1 MPTHQHLVDKMR
13 RHSCF
18 VFLFCGIFL
27 PGILGFPQTNTS
39 IDCDSLLPNY
49 EAEPQ
54 TSAPPYIIAVSFDNF
69 EPGNEVQVTLEA
81 LGDAGFKGFNLQ
93 AREIDGD
100 VPVGTFKITDPNT
113 KGLECHNMTNSAV
126 SHANSDVKQK
136 VTTTWIAPQDAR
148 EIQFIATVVQNL
160 ENFWVGIQS
169 KTLTPIHS
177 VSVNATG
184 KSKRKLMI
192 ELECNKRGGT
202 YSTGRCIMVGPSS
215 SSQNSYSGSQGGV
228 VYTISKSGC
237 VPGGAAG
244 AYGLQACRDS
254 ASLSGGGLTY
264 GQSVPSSS
272 SDSSKKV
279 VVVANSNPFPPVR
292 HTFPQ
297 SLGSSATRIIVQSG
311 QKQQTSSSTYVQGSQ
326 GSQSYSQG
334 YRPQSGS
341 SYSQGGPGF
350 SGSSSSYGQGSQ
362 GSQSYG
368 QGYQPQ
374 GGSSYGQQGGSASY
388 GGSSGCGQGVS
399 YDSNPCHQGG
409 SQGGQGGSYS
419 SQNYGG
425 SQQSG
430 SSYSQSYSDNQDG
443 SYSQNYGGGQG
454 GSSSDT
460 YYENQDSQDFSDD
473 SNPNAC
479 DDNDT
484 TYSAKNQRSGCAKK
498 KVLVARDTSHVLS
511 RRAYDVQN
519 ASSPS
524 NSSQSDI
531 QGGSFIATSGSSNQG
546 GCICPDGSSGHRQG
560 APGSSYSTYSGNQ
573 GGPFFYPGGSYGQGG
588 PSFYPGGSYG
598 QGAPG
603 SSYSTYSGN
612 QGGPFFYPGGSYGQ
626 GGPGSSHSS
635 YYGNQGGPSFYPGGS
650 YGQGG
655 SSAYDG
661 SSESYGQGGS
671 STYSGS
677 DAYGQD
683 SLSIGGS
690 ETEDSDSALPTGD
703 GQSERDFYSP
713 GGSQSGGHGSS
724 SQSGSYASGQDSSSS
739 GSSQYG
745 GQGSPSSGGSQ
756 SGGQGGCDC
765 SGGSSGGSPSLVR
778 SDSSA
783 NDSSSSGGSQYNS
796 QESSS
801 YGGSQYGGQGSPSS
815 GGSQYG
821 GQGSPSSG
829 GSQYGGQ
836 DPSLPGGS
844 HYGGQG
850 FSSGVRQSGGQGS
863 FTGTNYHGGQGS
875 YSGSN
880 QYGGQGSY
888 PSGSS
893 QYGGQGGRPSGG
905 RPHGKPGSSSSG
917 GSHQGKPGG
926 SGSGSTYSGKPQS
939 PYSGGSQ
946 VSSAGKHSTPQLL
959 MLFSVLS
966 AFALS
971 AAVSKWSI

>member
-588 PSFYPGGSYG
+588 P
-598 QGAPG
+598 
-603 SSYSTYSGN
+603 
-612 QGGPFFYPGGSYGQ
+612 
-626 GGPGSSHSS
+626 GSSHSS

-850 FSSGVRQSGGQGS
+850 IASSGSSQYSGQGFSSGVRQSGGQGGCVCPGGGSGS

>member
-821 GQGSPSSG
+821 GQG
-829 GSQYGGQ
+829 
-836 DPSLPGGS
+836 
-844 HYGGQG
+844 
-850 FSSGVRQSGGQGS
+850 FSSGVRQSGGQGGCVCPGGGSGS

>member
-863 FTGTNYHGGQGS
+863 

>member
-573 GGPFFYPGGSYGQGG
+573 GGPS
-588 PSFYPGGSYG
+588 
-598 QGAPG
+598 
-603 SSYSTYSGN
+603 
-612 QGGPFFYPGGSYGQ
+612 FYPGGSYGQ

-850 FSSGVRQSGGQGS
+850 IASSGSSQYSGQGFSSGVRQSGGQGGCVCPGGGSGS

>member
-560 APGSSYSTYSGNQ
+560 
-573 GGPFFYPGGSYGQGG
+573 
-588 PSFYPGGSYG
+588 
-598 QGAPG
+598 
-603 SSYSTYSGN
+603 
-612 QGGPFFYPGGSYGQ
+612 
-626 GGPGSSHSS
+626 GPGSSHSS

-850 FSSGVRQSGGQGS
+850 IASSGSSQYSGQGFSSGVRQSGGQGGCVCPGGGSGS

>member
-836 DPSLPGGS
+836 
-844 HYGGQG
+844 G

>member
-836 DPSLPGGS
+836 GIASSGS
-844 HYGGQG
+844 SQYSGQG

>member
-745 GQGSPSSGGSQ
+745 GQ
-756 SGGQGGCDC
+756 
-765 SGGSSGGSPSLVR
+765 
-778 SDSSA
+778 
-783 NDSSSSGGSQYNS
+783 
-796 QESSS
+796 ESSS

-850 FSSGVRQSGGQGS
+850 IASSGSSQYSGQGFSSGVRQSGGQGGCVCPGGGSGS

>member
-1 MPTHQHLVDKMR
+1 MPTQQRLVDKMR

-126 SHANSDVKQK
+126 SNANSDVKQK
-136 VTTTWIAPQDAR
+136 ITTTWIAPHDVR
-148 EIQFIATVVQNL
+148 ELQFIATVVQNL

-169 KTLTPIHS
+169 KTLTPMNS
-177 VSVNATG
+177 ASVNATG

-215 SSQNSYSGSQGGV
+215 SSQSSYSGSQGGV

-237 VPGGAAG
+237 GPGGAAG

-254 ASLSGGGLTY
+254 ASLSSSGLTY
-264 GQSVPSSS
+264 GQSVPASS

-311 QKQQTSSSTYVQGSQ
+311 QKQQTSSSTYLQGSQ
-326 GSQSYSQG
+326 GSQSYGQG
-334 YRPQSGS
+334 YRPQGGSSYGQGGPSFSGS
-341 SYSQGGPGF
+341 SSYGQGFQGSQSYGQGSQPQGGSSYGQGYQPQGGSSYGQGGPSF
-350 SGSSSSYGQGSQ
+350 SGSSSSSSYGQGSQ

-368 QGYQPQ
+368 QGSQPQ
-374 GGSSYGQQGGSASY
+374 GGSSYGQQGGSAAY
-388 GGSSGCGQGVS
+388 FGSSGCGQGVS

-409 SQGGQGGSYS
+409 SQGGQGDSYS

-425 SQQSG
+425 SQGG
-430 SSYSQSYSDNQDG
+430 SSSSQNYGDNQDG

-460 YYENQDSQDFSDD
+460 YYDNQESQDSSYDN
-473 SNPNAC
+473 NPNAC

-484 TYSAKNQRSGCAKK
+484 TYSSNNQRSGCTKK
-498 KVLVARDTSHVLS
+498 KVVARDTSHVLS
-511 RRAYDVQN
+511 KRAYDEQN
-519 ASSPS
+519 ASSS
-524 NSSQSDI
+524 NSSHSDM

-546 GCICPDGSSGHRQG
+546 GCICPDGSSGHTQG
-560 APGSSYSTYSGNQ
+560 APGSSYNTYSGNQ
-573 GGPFFYPGGSYGQGG
+573 GGPYFYPGG
-588 PSFYPGGSYG
+588 
-598 QGAPG
+598 A
-603 SSYSTYSGN
+603 
-612 QGGPFFYPGGSYGQ
+612 YGQ

-635 YYGNQGGPSFYPGGS
+635 YSGNQGGPSYYSGGSYGQRGPGSSYNTYSGNQGGPYFYPGGAYGQGDPGSSHSSYSGNQGGPSYYSGGS

-671 STYSGS
+671 SAYSGS
-677 DAYGQD
+677 EAYGQVKFTY
-683 SLSIGGS
+683 LLHQKLKLAVLIL
-690 ETEDSDSALPTGD
+690 TCTG
-703 GQSERDFYSP
+703 F
-713 GGSQSGGHGSS
+713 
-724 SQSGSYASGQDSSSS
+724 YAS
-739 GSSQYG
+739 
-745 GQGSPSSGGSQ
+745 
-756 SGGQGGCDC
+756 
-765 SGGSSGGSPSLVR
+765 VI
-778 SDSSA
+778 
-783 NDSSSSGGSQYNS
+783 
-796 QESSS
+796 
-801 YGGSQYGGQGSPSS
+801 
-815 GGSQYG
+815 
-821 GQGSPSSG
+821 
-829 GSQYGGQ
+829 
-836 DPSLPGGS
+836 
-844 HYGGQG
+844 
-850 FSSGVRQSGGQGS
+850 F
-863 FTGTNYHGGQGS
+863 
-875 YSGSN
+875 
-880 QYGGQGSY
+880 
-888 PSGSS
+888 
-893 QYGGQGGRPSGG
+893 
-905 RPHGKPGSSSSG
+905 
-917 GSHQGKPGG
+917 
-926 SGSGSTYSGKPQS
+926 
-939 PYSGGSQ
+939 
-946 VSSAGKHSTPQLL
+946 
-959 MLFSVLS
+959 
-966 AFALS
+966 
-971 AAVSKWSI
+971 KWP